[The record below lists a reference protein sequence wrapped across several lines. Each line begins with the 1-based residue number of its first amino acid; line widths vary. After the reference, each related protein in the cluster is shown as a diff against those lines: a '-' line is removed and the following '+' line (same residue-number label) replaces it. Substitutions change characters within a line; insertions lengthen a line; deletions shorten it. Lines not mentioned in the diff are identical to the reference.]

1 MLQATNAARSETG
14 VNRENLAFFMQPLP
28 EMRAWMFSRE
38 TAKTENLLKCVPLLL
53 SRRNNYS
60 NRVGTGCTLY
70 RTAYNLYLLTDS
82 QRDARKCCDSQRDM
96 GGV

>member
-1 MLQATNAARSETG
+1 MSKLFGKTSQILSGDMLQATNATRSETG

-53 SRRNNYS
+53 SRRNNY
-60 NRVGTGCTLY
+60 
-70 RTAYNLYLLTDS
+70 
-82 QRDARKCCDSQRDM
+82 
-96 GGV
+96 